1 MQTFEAFAACKK
13 HSNQKGL
20 KISSIFLYLSSD
32 CKVDL
37 SFLMDGSWSIGKRRF
52 QLQKRFLGNVAQAL
66 GIGSAGPLM
75 GIVQYG

>member
-1 MQTFEAFAACKK
+1 MVLC
-13 HSNQKGL
+13 
-20 KISSIFLYLSSD
+20 LSSD

-52 QLQKRFLGNVAQAL
+52 QLQKQFLGNVAQAL
-66 GIGSAGPLM
+66 GISSAGPLM

>member
-1 MQTFEAFAACKK
+1 MQAFYAFAPHKK
-13 HSNQKGL
+13 HSYQKGL
-20 KISSIFLYLSSD
+20 KVLSVFLCLSSD

>member
-1 MQTFEAFAACKK
+1 MFAV
-13 HSNQKGL
+13 
-20 KISSIFLYLSSD
+20 FLCVSSD

-52 QLQKRFLGNVAQAL
+52 QLQKQFLSNIAQAL